1 MLLFLLREN
10 QNSSLGIK
18 DFQWFSECL
27 LKGQITHKMKFMSSF
42 YLPSYF
48 LKSITGNFQKHF
60 LYNLFLCVYIG

>member
-1 MLLFLLREN
+1 MSVKGTDHP
-10 QNSSLGIK
+10 QNEIYV
-18 DFQWFSECL
+18 
-27 LKGQITHKMKFMSSF
+27 IF